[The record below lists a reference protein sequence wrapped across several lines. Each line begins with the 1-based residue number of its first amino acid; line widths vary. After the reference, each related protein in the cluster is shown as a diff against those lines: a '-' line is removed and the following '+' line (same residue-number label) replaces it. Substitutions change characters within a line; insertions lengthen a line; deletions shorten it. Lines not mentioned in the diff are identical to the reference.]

1 MEKKI
6 SVLLL
11 VMIASALGNGIDV
24 RAKVGVTLSQIDRKL
39 KLLNKPAVK
48 SIKSADGDI
57 IDCVDIYKQPAFDH
71 PALKNHTI
79 QMKPS
84 IDLQAEKSDGRTES
98 SRPAIQQTWQ
108 KSGSCPKGTIPIR
121 RIRRQDLIRAASV
134 KEFGRKAPQISRGAN
149 RTNPKQSQYQPNEPK
164 VQFPP
169 VPNRSVNPKLYG
181 DKLTRLFIYWT
192 RDSYKSTGCFDMV
205 CAGFVQTGQIA
216 LGATINPISSDGGA
230 QYYLAIGISKDP
242 NSGNWWLKIDNDKPI
257 GYWPGSLFGY
267 LSQSAILVEW
277 GGQVY
282 SPNVMKHPQ
291 HTKTVM
297 GSGSFADTLE
307 GAACSIKHVRI
318 IDYSLQVK
326 YPEWVGTYSDED
338 YCYGVS
344 NHVEAYPAEPVF
356 YFGGPGQNPNC
367 I

>member
-1 MEKKI
+1 MLTYF
-6 SVLLL
+6 V
-11 VMIASALGNGIDV
+11 
-24 RAKVGVTLSQIDRKL
+24 
-39 KLLNKPAVK
+39 P
-48 SIKSADGDI
+48 
-57 IDCVDIYKQPAFDH
+57 C
-71 PALKNHTI
+71 
-79 QMKPS
+79 
-84 IDLQAEKSDGRTES
+84 S
-98 SRPAIQQTWQ
+98 SNI
-108 KSGSCPKGTIPIR
+108 C
-121 RIRRQDLIRAASV
+121 
-134 KEFGRKAPQISRGAN
+134 
-149 RTNPKQSQYQPNEPK
+149 YQ
-164 VQFPP
+164 
-169 VPNRSVNPKLYG
+169 
-181 DKLTRLFIYWT
+181 

-230 QYYLAIGISKDP
+230 QYYLAIGISKVMIFPLWRQVHNLCLRSQSKCNPLICWFQDP

-367 I
+367 IWVYQLLTETRTKLKSMVPKE